1 MSLSSSH
8 KLPETK
14 GAGRVIPKL
23 MAKHCFRF
31 GVFLFFSF
39 LFFLLLTGIHR
50 PGVEIPLLTV
60 SPSTCLV
67 RHANTSCCFE
77 PLHNSWQRRRET
89 KKSKNVCLLQP
100 LVVTPRTF
108 CRLQWRWIVF
118 SLRFFFL
125 SFFFITLHAEFSI
138 TETLA
143 LALTRTT
150 AEIKRDEGEE

>member
-1 MSLSSSH
+1 MSLSSPH

-89 KKSKNVCLLQP
+89 KKKQKRVLAAAACGDSPHVLPSPMKMN
-100 LVVTPRTF
+100 R
-108 CRLQWRWIVF
+108 VF
-118 SLRFFFL
+118 ITLFL
-125 SFFFITLHAEFSI
+125 SFLFFHHVTC
-138 TETLA
+138 
-143 LALTRTT
+143 RV
-150 AEIKRDEGEE
+150 